1 MEATAQEP
9 YRDSPSSSRS
19 SSPMSFSRDH
29 PAKPLPSLPLDTPT
43 ELPNDLEPYRDEPS
57 PVPAPAPIDASP
69 SPQRDHS
76 PAERANARLQQAEIQ
91 IFYTPY
97 TDAPRAPNDEDVPL
111 AQLYPY
117 PTEAPPPYQ
126 FAVRESFR
134 ETLAHHIP
142 SYSESTIRDEEAAI
156 ERVQSDNVRFT
167 VEKAVA
173 TIIVA
178 MLLLVIASI
187 LALIAVSG
195 FNWKI

>member
-19 SSPMSFSRDH
+19 SMLSCSRDQ

-43 ELPNDLEPYRDEPS
+43 ELLNDLEPYRDEPS
-57 PVPAPAPIDASP
+57 AVSPTPVPVDTAP
-69 SPQRDHS
+69 SPQRYHS
-76 PAERANARLQQAEIQ
+76 PAERANARLRQAEIQ
-91 IFYTPY
+91 VFYTPY

-126 FAVRESFR
+126 IAVRDAFR
-134 ETLAHHIP
+134 ETLAHHMP
-142 SYSESTIRDEEAAI
+142 RYSESTIRDEEAAM
-156 ERVQSDNVRFT
+156 ERAQSDDVRFT

-173 TIIVA
+173 TIIVV

>member
-19 SSPMSFSRDH
+19 STPASSSRDQH
-29 PAKPLPSLPLDTPT
+29 AKPLPSLPLDTPP
-43 ELPNDLEPYRDEPS
+43 EPFDGLEPYRDEPS
-57 PVPAPAPIDASP
+57 PGSPAPAPIVASP
-69 SPQRDHS
+69 SPQRYRT
-76 PAERANARLQQAEIQ
+76 PNARLRQAEIQ
-91 IFYTPY
+91 VFYTPY

-126 FAVRESFR
+126 IAVRDSFR
-134 ETLAHHIP
+134 ETLSHNTP
-142 SYSESTIRDEEAAI
+142 SYSTSTIQDEEAAV
-156 ERVQSDNVRFT
+156 EQVQSDDVRFT

-173 TIIVA
+173 AIIVA

>member
-1 MEATAQEP
+1 M
-9 YRDSPSSSRS
+9 SSSRDQ
-19 SSPMSFSRDH
+19 PT
-29 PAKPLPSLPLDTPT
+29 KPLPSPPLDTPP
-43 ELPNDLEPYRDEPS
+43 EPLNELEPYRDEPS
-57 PVPAPAPIDASP
+57 PDSPAPAPAPIAASP
-69 SPQRDHS
+69 SPQRYRT
-76 PAERANARLQQAEIQ
+76 PTERANARLRQAEIQ
-91 IFYTPY
+91 VFYTPY

-111 AQLYPY
+111 AQLYLY

-126 FAVRESFR
+126 IAVRDSFR

-142 SYSESTIRDEEAAI
+142 SYAESTIQDEEAAVD
-156 ERVQSDNVRFT
+156 RVQSDDVRFT

-173 TIIVA
+173 SIIVA